1 MDVKNPKTGPT
12 SINIVSFFSSFSQ
25 SLALSLSHL
34 FRRYDSDDSK
44 SGVGRSP
51 ISRSVIRAA
60 QFLRQLSAILFD
72 FGCVRLLFGESFYQ
86 YDRHRNDTTM
96 LSGNKLKIKF
106 SCKRVEADSGKV
118 VESNDGKVSRDFGH
132 SVSAKGLSSLVPS
145 SIPGGR
151 KRGPLGDGEVP
162 REKKLKM
169 DRKVKSQCSTILSAL
184 ISHKDSWAFRKPVDP
199 VELQIPDYLDVIS
212 SPMDL
217 GTIKTKLDR
226 NMYFGAGEFASDVR
240 LTFSN
245 AMLYNPP
252 GNPFHQMAK
261 DLNTKFEM
269 KWRLLDVKLSQGS
282 SKVDAG
288 KNLCGQIKKI
298 TEISDTR
305 LSHKFIPI
313 QNVSV
318 TKFSVPCKENVGTGY
333 GASDGEILLATTVK
347 ATPKLLGKNLDRG
360 CDSVG
365 RQSSG
370 SKSGKQPPSLVGSK
384 CGTCGNITCH
394 CSLRTEYCCSSE
406 NYSEGS
412 LGKEQNRHLSSANL
426 TGLDCQAITSSASRM
441 SKSDPESDG
450 AVSALD
456 EETICPSSHFTS
468 PVTDAASGEEW
479 STPIFSVP
487 LSPKKALRAAILKRR
502 FADTILKAQQKSLLD
517 QGNRTDPL
525 KMQQEKAR
533 LERKQREEKA
543 RIEAEIRAAEAAA
556 QRQAEIELKER
567 HAREREEARIALE
580 KMERTVV
587 FEQNCSI
594 LDELKTLAGYNGGSW
609 GSHFRSPL
617 ERLGLFI
624 KDDHTVEVDESE
636 EGEIL

>member
-1 MDVKNPKTGPT
+1 M
-12 SINIVSFFSSFSQ
+12 I
-25 SLALSLSHL
+25 
-34 FRRYDSDDSK
+34 
-44 SGVGRSP
+44 
-51 ISRSVIRAA
+51 
-60 QFLRQLSAILFD
+60 AI
-72 FGCVRLLFGESFYQ
+72 E
-86 YDRHRNDTTM
+86 TTM
-96 LSGNKLKIKF
+96 LSGSKLKIKF
-106 SCKRVEADSGKV
+106 SCKRIEADPGKI
-118 VESNDGKVSRDFGH
+118 VESDDGKVSRDCGH
-132 SVSAKGLSSLVPS
+132 TVSAKGLSSVAQS
-145 SIPGGR
+145 SLPGGK
-151 KRGPLGDGEVP
+151 KRGPQGDIEAP

-169 DRKVKSQCSTILSAL
+169 DRKVKSQCSTILNTL

-199 VELQIPDYLDVIS
+199 VELQIPDYFDVIS

-217 GTIKTKLDR
+217 GTIKSKLDR
-226 NMYFGAGEFASDVR
+226 NLYFGAGEFAADVR

-269 KWRLLDVKLSQGS
+269 KWRHLDVKWSQGS
-282 SKVDAG
+282 SKVDMG
-288 KNLCGQIKKI
+288 KNSCGQVKKI
-298 TEISDTR
+298 TEITDTR
-305 LSHKFIPI
+305 LNTHKSTPF
-313 QNVSV
+313 QSVSV
-318 TKFSVPCKENVGTGY
+318 SKSPVPSKENVGAAF
-333 GASDGEILLATTVK
+333 GASDGEVELAKTVK
-347 ATPKLLGKNLDRG
+347 NSTPKMSGKNFNRG
-360 CDSVG
+360 CESGG

-370 SKSGKQPPSLVGSK
+370 SRSAKQPPSLVGRK
-384 CGTCGNITCH
+384 CGTCGNITCR
-394 CSLRTEYCCSSE
+394 CSLRTDYRSSSDISSE
-406 NYSEGS
+406 RSVGR
-412 LGKEQNRHLSSANL
+412 EQNRQIANVS
-426 TGLDCQAITSSASRM
+426 GQVCMDCQAKSSSTSHM

-456 EETICPSSHFTS
+456 EETICPSSQLTT

-487 LSPKKALRAAILKRR
+487 LSPKKALRAAMLKSR

-517 QGNRTDPL
+517 QGNRSDPL

-556 QRQAEIELKER
+556 QRQAELELKER
-567 HAREREEARIALE
+567 QEREREEARIALD

-587 FEQNCSI
+587 FEQNCYI
-594 LDELKTLAGYNGGSW
+594 LEELKRLAGYNGGSW

-624 KDDHTVEVDESE
+624 KEEYTVDVDELEEGE